1 MVLDPRV
8 YRVLVQ
14 NPYNPNDPKQAKK
27 YEVIDMIYAFDSNN
41 AANAPTIHDLA
52 ANIGEK
58 EEYVRYVIWDARL
71 KLNWML
77 VANPI
82 GGEWR
87 YYRATSRIDKEIY
100 LRRRYQDLISRRVR
114 LAILEHL
121 SGFTESELERLRT
134 DVEATMKR
142 EYEEKL
148 RKLGV
153 RNPVI
158 EIPKIG
164 RVRILSR

>member
-1 MVLDPRV
+1 MALDPKV

-14 NPYNPNDPKQAKK
+14 NPYDPHDPKQAKK
-27 YEVIDMIYAFDSNN
+27 YEVIDVIYSYDSSN
-41 AANAPTIHDLA
+41 AANAPTIYDLA
-52 ANIGEK
+52 ANIREK

-82 GGEWR
+82 GGKWR
-87 YYRATSRIDKEIY
+87 YYRATSRADKEIY

-134 DVEATMKR
+134 DVEATMK
-142 EYEEKL
+142 EKYEERL

-164 RVRILSR
+164 SVRFL